1 MIQEIQEIGKLV
13 DLQNAPKRKHCKE
26 RVKLF
31 FPLFEAY
38 VTFKNKQK
46 LVMINY
52 QIQKMYN
59 IMVSPSKVKWAKSI
73 HSISFETNS
82 P

>member
-1 MIQEIQEIGKLV
+1 MKGANGRKQTKHTLHCMWLQSSDTALPLMIQEIQEIGKLV

-52 QIQKMYN
+52 
-59 IMVSPSKVKWAKSI
+59 
-73 HSISFETNS
+73 
-82 P
+82 